1 MTIGTL
7 TANVV
12 VDQAKSPYY
21 GRTDPVTGYVTLLYE
36 PKIARGNQKAPPDLF
51 GPLKLTVCLS
61 GESKT
66 KITTRGPKSDVNIL
80 RNSAPLFSVTTTL
93 HEGPFHAVPNET
105 HRFPFT
111 LRFPSSV
118 DMRQTE
124 GWKADTRFDH
134 RLMSELPPT
143 FHCDHFSNRFTAWTE
158 YHVNTVVQMP
168 GIDIKTT
175 SPQTKNSS
183 FEDSREPEID
193 YEPPLVTLPIHAK
206 AATALAKFTK
216 TVQLQKDSQLLPLDA
231 RPKTFK
237 EKIKFAVNPKD
248 FPKAS
253 LDLACTYPK
262 HIHPGE
268 KISFSVQA
276 SIPPDWDPCLLEPEI
291 HLEVFTATLIGH
303 ATVRQDR
310 EIMEGLVR
318 IFQFT
323 GRKEDLPPGP
333 FDKEKE
339 MKKTMVMRAPR
350 HAPVSFT
357 TVNIAWQYEWE
368 IEFTIAVAGKRYK
381 VKELVDVTVKQRF
394 EKADEEASSGVVAA
408 QASGARDSSSSSH
421 SQEAIPVVAGPSRRL
436 GRSDPPAYGEQ

>member
-1 MTIGTL
+1 MAIGTL

-12 VDQAKSPYY
+12 VDQVRTPHY
-21 GRTDPVTGYVTLLYE
+21 GRTNAVTGHVTLLYE
-36 PKIARGNQKAPPDLF
+36 PKITSGNREAPPDLF

-61 GESKT
+61 GQSKT
-66 KITTRGPKSDVNIL
+66 KIITRGPKSDVNIV
-80 RNSAPLFSVTTTL
+80 RNAVKLSSVTTTL
-93 HEGPFHAVPNET
+93 HEGPFHAVPSQT
-105 HRFPFT
+105 HKFPFT
-111 LRFPSSV
+111 LQFPSSV
-118 DMRQTE
+118 DMKRTE
-124 GWKADTRFDH
+124 GWKADTRFDR

-168 GIDIKTT
+168 GIDIKTI

-193 YEPPLVTLPIHAK
+193 YEPPLVTHPIHAK
-206 AATALAKFTK
+206 ATKAPAKFTK
-216 TVQLQKDSQLLPLDA
+216 TVQLQKDPQLLPLDA
-231 RPKTFK
+231 RPKTFR
-237 EKIKFAVNPKD
+237 EKMKFVVNQKD

-253 LDLACTYPK
+253 LDLACTYPH

-276 SIPPDWDPCLLEPEI
+276 CIPPDWNTSFLLKPEI
-291 HLEVFTATLIGH
+291 CLEAFSATLLGH
-303 ATVRQDR
+303 ATVRHER
-310 EIMEGLVR
+310 EVMEGRVR

-323 GRKEDLPPGP
+323 GKKDDLPSGP

-357 TVNIAWQYEWE
+357 TANIAWRYEWD
-368 IEFTIAVAGKRYK
+368 IECTVGVAGKKYT
-381 VKELVDVTVKQRF
+381 VKERVDVTVEQRL
-394 EKADEEASSGVVAA
+394 
-408 QASGARDSSSSSH
+408 ASGEEISSESVTHACNARDSSSSSY
-421 SQEAIPVVAGPSRRL
+421 SQEALPVVAGPSRKVD
-436 GRSDPPAYGEQ
+436 RSHPPAYGEQ